1 MFRKRKDNRTDEEL
15 VAAYRA
21 GGDVADF
28 AEAYRRHVP
37 LLYGV
42 ALKYLKDR
50 DDAQDAV
57 MQLFEDL
64 AAKLRTGDPVRD
76 FKGWLYTCVRNHCLM
91 ELRRRAKDLTVR
103 LDDSVMEFCDSWHLE
118 EEVEREERLRAL
130 RECLERLPEKQR
142 TAVEGFFLDEL
153 SYREVEE
160 RTGFTPKMVKSFVQ
174 NGKRNLRICLENK
187 GIKA

>member
-76 FKGWLYTCVRNHCLM
+76 FKGWLYTCARNHCLM

-103 LDDSVMEFCDSWHLE
+103 LDDSVMEFRDSWHLE

-130 RECLERLPEKQR
+130 RECLQRLPEKQR
-142 TAVEGFFLDEL
+142 AAVEGFFLDEL

-174 NGKRNLRICLENK
+174 NGKRNVRICLENQ

>member
-76 FKGWLYTCVRNHCLM
+76 FRGWLYTCARNHCLM
-91 ELRRRAKDLTVR
+91 ELRRRAKDLR
-103 LDDSVMEFCDSWHLE
+103 LLAS
-118 EEVEREERLRAL
+118 
-130 RECLERLPEKQR
+130 
-142 TAVEGFFLDEL
+142 
-153 SYREVEE
+153 
-160 RTGFTPKMVKSFVQ
+160 
-174 NGKRNLRICLENK
+174 
-187 GIKA
+187 